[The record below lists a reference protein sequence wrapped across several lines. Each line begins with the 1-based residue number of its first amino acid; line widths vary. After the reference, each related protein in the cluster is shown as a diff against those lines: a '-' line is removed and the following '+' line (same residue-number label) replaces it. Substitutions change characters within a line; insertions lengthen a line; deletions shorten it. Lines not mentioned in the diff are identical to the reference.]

1 LKRSSNYDDNKSLYV
16 SSFSTFSAIAIMP
29 WRLIVCP
36 GRFFKPWV
44 HLDIA
49 GTDWNEKAQSYLAEG
64 PTGVGVG
71 IMIRLVERL
80 ARRRDG

>member
-1 LKRSSNYDDNKSLYV
+1 LPREV
-16 SSFSTFSAIAIMP
+16 
-29 WRLIVCP
+29 
-36 GRFFKPWV
+36 FKPWL

-71 IMIRLVERL
+71 ILRRLVERL
-80 ARRRDG
+80 AKGRDG